1 LFYHTYTI
9 AKSQAMRKSFFCI
22 FKSIRI
28 DMNSF
33 HIYCRV
39 GLINEVGAMEQLNY
53 NVRVLTVIEMTYWIN
68 DHIKTEIQ
76 ASDVTQFSGYTH
88 WHFQRLFREVTGYTL
103 SEYIRM
109 SRVLNVATAL
119 ANSRNKITH
128 ICYDNGFSSQQ
139 SLARLFRRYCGCTPS
154 EFRARVIHDRN
165 YLAEKMTEILK
176 SNGKSALCQCELTD
190 QKSRKFVRDR
200 PHTPDLARLT
210 A

>member
-1 LFYHTYTI
+1 MANF
-9 AKSQAMRKSFFCI
+9 
-22 FKSIRI
+22 
-28 DMNSF
+28 
-33 HIYCRV
+33 
-39 GLINEVGAMEQLNY
+39 NY

-76 ASDVTQFSGYTH
+76 ASDVTVVSGYTH
-88 WHFQRLFREVTGYTL
+88 WHFQRLFREITGYTL

-119 ANSRNKITH
+119 ANTHKRITH

-154 EFRARVIHDRN
+154 EFRARVSHDPD
-165 YLAEKMTEILK
+165 YLGNKMSEIMK
-176 SNGKSALCQCELTD
+176 ANTIAATCQCPTSNK
-190 QKSRKFVRDR
+190 KSKRWSHAL